1 MKKKLCI
8 LGLAFGLLA
17 GTAFVASCSDDDM
30 GPTIFD
36 TRDYPLDRTVFTFP
50 LDTFVKKN
58 FLEPYNLRY
67 IYKLEDIGSDLQKN
81 LIPASYEQ
89 SKKLAVLTKYLW
101 YEVYQKHAGDKFL
114 KTYSPRIIML
124 TGSPSVNA
132 SSHTETL
139 GTAEG
144 GLKVYLYKVNTLDEH
159 VIEGHEG
166 LNYLFFHTMHHE
178 FAHILDQTHSR
189 PPAFDL
195 LSNGKYDVQSWGEA
209 DDSLRAG
216 QGFVSPY
223 ASSQAREDWVEVL
236 AGYVC
241 SDTLQWQ
248 ELLNNA
254 KYEWEE
260 IDLGAGQPDSI
271 NRLRARSHMPDTI
284 GHVKEVSSSSWKLV
298 RKLIARNEATGFAA
312 LDANGHPQYLD
323 KDGING
329 YELILEKLK
338 YVREWLRDEYDINID
353 DLRREVQGRTYVK
366 NPDGSFV
373 IQNGR
378 MVNRI
383 VSPTVSD
390 PSVTVMDSLLN
401 QITQYES
408 LIVPKK

>member
-1 MKKKLCI
+1 MKRI
-8 LGLAFGLLA
+8 NIIGLALSLFAATGFFA
-17 GTAFVASCSDDDM
+17 ACSDDDM

-36 TRDYPLDRTVFTFP
+36 THEYPLDRTVFTFP
-50 LDTFVKKN
+50 LDTFCKAN

-67 IYKLEDIGSDLQKN
+67 LYKLEDIGSDLQKN
-81 LIPASYEQ
+81 LIPATYEQ

-101 YEVYQKHAGDKFL
+101 YEVYQKHAGDTFL
-114 KTYSPRIIML
+114 KLYSPRIILL

-144 GLKVYLYKVNTLDEH
+144 GLKVYLYKVNYLDEH
-159 VIEGHEG
+159 NIEGHEG

-189 PPAFDL
+189 PPSFDL

-216 QGFVSPY
+216 QGFVSAY
-223 ASSQAREDWVEVL
+223 ASSQAREDWVEVI
-236 AGYVC
+236 ASYVC

-260 IDLGAGQPDSI
+260 VDISPEQADSV
-271 NRLRARSHMPDTI
+271 NRLRRFSAMPDTI
-284 GHVKEVSSSSWKLV
+284 GHVKNISSSSNKLI

-312 LDANGHPQYLD
+312 LNADGSPNYLD

-329 YELILEKLK
+329 HDLILEKLK
-338 YVREWLRDEYDINID
+338 YVREWLKEYYNVSID
-353 DLRREVQGRTYVK
+353 DLRREVQGRTYVR
-366 NPDGSFV
+366 NADGTFPMQGGKL
-373 IQNGR
+373 INH
-378 MVNRI
+378 I
-383 VSPTVSD
+383 VSPTQSDASVS
-390 PSVTVMDSLLN
+390 VMDSLLQQVN
-401 QITQYES
+401 RYES
-408 LIVPKK
+408 LIER

>member
-1 MKKKLCI
+1 MKKRLCI
-8 LGLAFGLLA
+8 IALALGLFA
-17 GTAFVASCSDDDM
+17 GSGFVTSCNDDDL
-30 GPTIFD
+30 GPSIFD
-36 TRDYPLDRTVFTFP
+36 TNDYPLDRTAFTFP
-50 LDTFVKKN
+50 LDTFCKVN

-81 LIPASYEQ
+81 LIPANYEK

-114 KTYSPRIIML
+114 KLYSPRIILL

-144 GLKVYLYKVNTLDEH
+144 GLKVYLYKVNTLDEN

-166 LNYLFFHTMHHE
+166 LNFLFFHTMHHE
-178 FAHILDQTHSR
+178 FGHILDQNHQR
-189 PPAFDL
+189 PTSFDL

-236 AGYVC
+236 SGYVC
-241 SDTLQWQ
+241 SDTILWS
-248 ELLNNA
+248 ELMNNA

-260 IDLGAGQPDSI
+260 MDISYEQADSI
-271 NRLRARSHMPDTI
+271 NKLRRRSYMVDTI
-284 GHVKEVSSSSWKLV
+284 GHVKEVSSSSYKLV

-312 LDANGHPQYLD
+312 LDTNGKPQYLD

-329 YELILEKLK
+329 YELIMEKLK
-338 YVREWLRDEYDINID
+338 YVREWLKTEYGISID
-353 DLRREVQGRTYVK
+353 ALRQEVQSRTYVK
-366 NPDGSFV
+366 NADGTYQQVSGHLK
-373 IQNGR
+373 NA
-378 MVNRI
+378 I

-390 PSVTVMDSLLN
+390 PSQSVMDSLLN
-401 QITQYES
+401 QINVYES
-408 LIVPKK
+408 LIER

>member
-1 MKKKLCI
+1 MKKQIIIIALGI
-8 LGLAFGLLA
+8 LYMAGNLL
-17 GTAFVASCSDDDM
+17 SCKEELGSS
-30 GPTIFD
+30 IFD
-36 TRDYPLDRTVFTFP
+36 TTEKPLDRTVFTFP
-50 LDTFVKKN
+50 LDTFCKAN
-58 FLEPYNLRY
+58 FLEPYNMRY

-81 LIPASYEQ
+81 LIPASYLQ

-101 YEVYQKHAGDKFL
+101 YEVYQKLAGETFL
-114 KTYSPRIIML
+114 KAYSPRIILL

-144 GLKVYLYKVNTLDEH
+144 GLKVYLYKVNTLDEN
-159 VIEGHEG
+159 VIEGNEG

-189 PPAFDL
+189 PTAFDL

-241 SDTLQWQ
+241 NDTLQWE

-260 IDLGAGQPDSI
+260 MDIAKSEADSI
-271 NRLRARSHMPDTI
+271 NALRLKTLMPDTV
-284 GHVKEVSSSSWKLV
+284 GHVKVISESAGTYKLV
-298 RKLIARNEATGFAA
+298 RKLIARN
-312 LDANGHPQYLD
+312 ANGSAAKAADGSIEYLD

-329 YELILEKLK
+329 YDLILAKLAM
-338 YVREWLRDEYDINID
+338 VREWLKTEYNINID
-353 DLRREVQGRTYVK
+353 LMRREVQSRTYVM
-366 NPDGSFV
+366 NSDGTFPLSSGKL
-373 IQNGR
+373 I
-378 MVNRI
+378 NRI
-383 VSPTVSD
+383 VSPTISD
-390 PSVTVMDSLLN
+390 PSNTIMDSLLY
-401 QITQYES
+401 QVDRFEP
-408 LIVPKK
+408 LIQR